1 MKNQWNC
8 SLLHR
13 HLTQSCSEVKG
24 RKACASKTVDKRQS
38 YLREKKIRTYSVNYR
53 LRLRYIKKWNFRSIL
68 SAIIFTGV
76 HHIQRTENRFV
87 FGASFGVFITKEFAF
102 SCKIFVEF

>member
-53 LRLRYIKKWNFRSIL
+53 LRLRYIKNEIL
-68 SAIIFTGV
+68 GLFYQQSFLQEFTIYKG
-76 HHIQRTENRFV
+76 Q
-87 FGASFGVFITKEFAF
+87 
-102 SCKIFVEF
+102 KIDSYLVLVLVCL